1 MSESYEPASDFL
13 KMVAAEEA
21 PLSGSFLAEENLQ
34 RLIAMTRDADLSNRD
49 WATMLLAQEDIDT
62 TEVRAALLNAVAD
75 EDEVVRA
82 EALLGL
88 ARRDT
93 ALALPFALKAL
104 AAPSACVA
112 VFEAA
117 ELIADPSLIDH
128 LRPWTLPS
136 GNDWL
141 DQSARNALAACK
153 GKAGHNR

>member
-21 PLSGSFLAEENLQ
+21 PLSGSLLAEENLQ

-62 TEVRAALLNAVAD
+62 TEVRAALLNAMAD
-75 EDEVVRA
+75 EDDVVRA

-88 ARRDT
+88 ARRDA

-104 AAPSACVA
+104 AAPSACMA

-153 GKAGHNR
+153 GEVGHNR